1 MIKNNTYIVTVK
13 KGDEI
18 ETIEID
24 AQDEAQAKRKA
35 IDTFYFDGYHATKAE
50 VKR

>member
-13 KGDEI
+13 RGDEI

-24 AQDEAQAKRKA
+24 AQDKAKAQRKA
-35 IDTFYFDGYHATKAE
+35 IDTFYFDGWHSTKAE
-50 VKR
+50 VK